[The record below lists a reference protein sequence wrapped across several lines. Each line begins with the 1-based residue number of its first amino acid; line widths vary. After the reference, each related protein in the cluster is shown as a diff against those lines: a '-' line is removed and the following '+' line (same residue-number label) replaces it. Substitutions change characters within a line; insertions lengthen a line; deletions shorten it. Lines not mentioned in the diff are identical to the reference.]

1 MSSIDNEKLIL
12 DFCAA
17 WERRDIDELLAW
29 FTDDAVYHNM
39 PMAPV
44 TGIDA
49 IRNVFNLFIPT
60 SQKIWWDV
68 HRILSSGD
76 LVMTE
81 RTDHFVMG
89 ERQIDLPVMGAF
101 EMKGGKIAAWRDYFD
116 LAAFSGQS

>member
-1 MSSIDNEKLIL
+1 MSPTANEQVIL

-17 WERRDIDELLAW
+17 WERRDIEELLGW

-44 TGIDA
+44 AGTDA
-49 IRNVFNLFIPT
+49 IRNVFTLFVPT

-68 HRILSSGD
+68 HAITSAGD

-89 ERQIDLPVMGAF
+89 DRQIDLPVMGAF
-101 EMKGGKIAAWRDYFD
+101 ELRDGKIAAWRDYFD
-116 LAAFSGQS
+116 MAAFTGS